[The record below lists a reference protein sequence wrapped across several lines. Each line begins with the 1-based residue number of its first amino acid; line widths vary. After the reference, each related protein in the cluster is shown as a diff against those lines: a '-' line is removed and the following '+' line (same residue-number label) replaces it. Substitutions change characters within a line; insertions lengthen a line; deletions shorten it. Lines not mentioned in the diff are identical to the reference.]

1 MEDVP
6 EGVDVGLGHLQGLK
20 LGQLSVVAQV
30 RHMLSQPLE
39 GVVET
44 VHPLPLPGIGGP
56 PPLAPDLDRQLP
68 LSPGPLV
75 GLGKGLLQALL
86 TSGACG
92 ARLGL
97 DTCAGE
103 GGDSRVEVV
112 FRETNPSVQ
121 EKQAGGGAVLVGGLV
136 GVEEVP
142 DLLEKK
148 KGVIQFFGLK
158 HVAMKNRFMHLDGDR
173 EVSY

>member
-1 MEDVP
+1 MEDVS
-6 EGVDVGLGHLQGLK
+6 EGVDVGLGHLKGLE

-30 RHMLSQPLE
+30 GHMLSQPLE

-44 VHPLPLPGIGGP
+44 VHPLPLPGIGSP
-56 PPLAPDLDRQLP
+56 PPLAPDLDRELP

-75 GLGKGLLQALL
+75 GLGKGLLQSFL

-97 DTCAGE
+97 DTCAGK
-103 GGDSRVEVV
+103 GRDSRVEVV

-121 EKQAGGGAVLVGGLV
+121 VKQAGGGAVLVGGLV

-148 KGVIQFFGLK
+148 RV
-158 HVAMKNRFMHLDGDR
+158 
-173 EVSY
+173 

>member
-1 MEDVP
+1 MT
-6 EGVDVGLGHLQGLK
+6 
-20 LGQLSVVAQV
+20 
-30 RHMLSQPLE
+30 R
-39 GVVET
+39 
-44 VHPLPLPGIGGP
+44 
-56 PPLAPDLDRQLP
+56 PDLNRQLP

-103 GGDSRVEVV
+103 GGNSRVEVV
-112 FRETNPSVQ
+112 FRETDPSVQ
-121 EKQAGGGAVLVGGLV
+121 VKQAGGWAVLVGGLV

-148 KGVIQFFGLK
+148 RGTQVQYFGLK
-158 HVAMKNRFMHLDGDR
+158 CKT
-173 EVSY
+173 

>member
-1 MEDVP
+1 MIEVLDV
-6 EGVDVGLGHLQGLK
+6 EVRHLESLH
-20 LGQLSVVAQV
+20 LGQLLVLLAHRLLQA
-30 RHMLSQPLE
+30 RHHLPQPLE

-44 VHPLPLPGIGGP
+44 VHPLPLPGIGSP
-56 PPLAPDLDRQLP
+56 PPLAPDLDRELP

-75 GLGKGLLQALL
+75 GLGKGLLKAFL

-103 GGDSRVEVV
+103 GRDGRVEVV

-121 EKQAGGGAVLVGGLV
+121 VKQAGGGAVLVGGLV

-148 KGVIQFFGLK
+148 KGLIQFFGSK
-158 HVAMKNRFMHLDGDR
+158 CKK
-173 EVSY
+173 